1 MASTVVSAR
10 VNEELKSAANA
21 YISEAGT
28 TLGEVMK
35 AVLTEIVRTKQ
46 VPLSEDER
54 TRREV
59 QRDKFNEFVNWRNS
73 LPASAGIEAMTVD
86 DLRTLIAS
94 RHA

>member
-54 TRREV
+54 TRREA
-59 QRDKFNEFVNWRNS
+59 QRDKFNDFVNWRDS
-73 LPASAGIEAMTVD
+73 LPESQGIEEMTVE
-86 DLRTLIAS
+86 DLRNLIAS

>member
-54 TRREV
+54 TRREA
-59 QRDKFNEFVNWRNS
+59 QRDKFNDFVNWRDS
-73 LPASAGIEAMTVD
+73 LPESQGIEKMTVE
-86 DLRTLIAS
+86 DLRNLIAS